1 MALPIQYQPFKY
13 QETELPTQ
21 LVPLLGASAQRSQQ
35 RYDTTNQSLAA
46 MNRELDETDT
56 YDPETK
62 QMVMGKIKSKID
74 EIDQR
79 YNGDMSAGMNDYIQL
94 IGKAK
99 NDPYWGLAKKQIEN
113 VKRLNELKD
122 RFGADL
128 LVANDPTQQKLFNSE
143 TGKYI
148 SASELE
154 PITLRRSEL
163 EKDPLLRAKE
173 LSQVRRELGISKN
186 PKLPG
191 YLTKTTLTGLTPQE
205 VERRFGVGKE
215 NEGYKMAVQQL
226 NSTPTLNNYLEK
238 QGITST
244 EDKLKWV
251 QEFNYDVL
259 KNNLGYKE
267 DTQELVD
274 QDYVEGLR
282 TKRSGIPPTG
292 PLIPFSKVNK
302 IDTSGEVEGI
312 DKKFEDYKKSL
323 KEGTFKTDKL
333 PKIGEKVT
341 DVERPAWLPKSNFE
355 LLKERAEKG
364 DMAALE
370 AYERTRELMDKTS
383 NTLNKGFEKE
393 KKDYSILYKMSK
405 NDKEFL
411 DNVHQL
417 EKENSKLKYGLYYH
431 PDPKSQDY
439 FTKGIAKS
447 IYKDPNTIVSKLG
460 KDGKPVTSL
469 SSYKGT
475 DIGDV
480 VDSSIDLYNGEVMVT
495 NNKGERFL
503 LSKDN
508 LGEDVE
514 ANLSTAQEV
523 LKKTIKWNDE
533 AFVPTVGKI
542 PQRIEGGEMGYPI
555 YIKTPKNTI
564 VKYMSADPEG
574 KDLWTDKGKPVLYGE
589 YTPGQI
595 SQALMYD
602 IYAGVNV
609 YLNEIPK

>member
-13 QETELPTQ
+13 QQTELPVQ

-62 QMVMGKIKSKID
+62 EMVMGKIKSKID

-143 TGKYI
+143 TGRYV
-148 SASELE
+148 SANELE

-173 LSQVRRELGISKN
+173 LSQIRRELGVSKN

-238 QGITST
+238 QGISST
-244 EDKLKWV
+244 EDKLKWI
-251 QEFNYDVL
+251 QSFNYDVL
-259 KNNLGYKE
+259 KNNLGYKY

-274 QDYVEGLR
+274 QDYVEGLKHGR
-282 TKRSGIPPTG
+282 TGTTSQVPYSGVYKIDPKQSVQDVDNKFAK
-292 PLIPFSKVNK
+292 LKVNINPVTKTLNNQSK
-302 IDTSGEVEGI
+302 IQQYSTLMEEGNLTPEQEAGLTSSMQ
-312 DKKFEDYKKSL
+312 FEMNAN
-323 KEGTFKTDKL
+323 KESTPSAIFDKL
-333 PKIGEKVT
+333 
-341 DVERPAWLPKSNFE
+341 KSDHS
-355 LLKERAEKG
+355 LI
-364 DMAALE
+364 
-370 AYERTRELMDKTS
+370 Y
-383 NTLNKGFEKE
+383 NK
-393 KKDYSILYKMSK
+393 SK
-405 NDKEFL
+405 NDEDFI
-411 DNVHQL
+411 NTVQNL
-417 EKENSKLKYGLYYH
+417 ERENAKVKHMVLYH
-431 PDPKSQDY
+431 PDEESQDY
-439 FTKGIAKS
+439 FVKGIARTVLRGSELEVK
-447 IYKDPNTIVSKLG
+447 KLDENYNPTTKFWG
-460 KDGKPVTSL
+460 K
-469 SSYKGT
+469 YKG
-475 DIGDV
+475 DNIGEI
-480 VDSSIDLYNGEVMVT
+480 VDSSVDLYNGQIIGT
-495 NNKGERFL
+495 NKRGEKFAINKN
-503 LSKDN
+503 N

-514 ANLSTAQEV
+514 HSLTLAQKV
-523 LKKTIKWNDE
+523 LDNTTKWNNK
-533 AFVPTVGKI
+533 AFEPVVDATYEILPNNEK
-542 PQRIEGGEMGYPI
+542 GYPI
-555 YIKTPKNTI
+555 YVKTQNNTI
-564 VKYMSADPEG
+564 KQYMSADPEG
-574 KDLWTDKGKPVLYGE
+574 KDLWTRNGKPEIFKE
-589 YTPGQI
+589 YTPQEF
-595 SQALMYD
+595 SYTMMD
-602 IYAGVNV
+602 NIYKGFNV
-609 YLNEIPK
+609 FLKKNK